1 MSEPKKLTKEDLR
14 FLFTPKKKKNVSVE
28 ITSAMLE
35 TRRKKKFLRSIEEEL
50 TLNVDAQEI
59 LQARKEVKIKISQ
72 IKTSLKPDNPNNI
85 IAKIEKLEQKLAEAN
100 MINENPAE
108 ILNLLHEEVSAHND
122 ALLDVYKTMDNSIT
136 VNQNLQ
142 SEENN
147 S

>member
-14 FLFTPKKKKNVSVE
+14 FLFTPKKKKNVSAE
-28 ITSAMLE
+28 ITSTMLE

-100 MINENPAE
+100 MINENPDE

-122 ALLDVYKTMDNSIT
+122 ALIDVYKTMDNSIT

>member
-1 MSEPKKLTKEDLR
+1 MSEPKKLTKEDLQ
-14 FLFTPKKKKNVSVE
+14 FLFTSKKKKNVSVE

-50 TLNVDAQEI
+50 ALNVDAQEI
-59 LQARKEVKIKISQ
+59 LAERKAVKIKISQ
-72 IKTSLKPDNPNNI
+72 IKTSLKPNNPNNI

-100 MINENPAE
+100 MINENPEE

-122 ALLDVYKTMDNSIT
+122 ALIDVYKTMDNSIT

>member
-1 MSEPKKLTKEDLR
+1 
-14 FLFTPKKKKNVSVE
+14 
-28 ITSAMLE
+28 MLE

-50 TLNVDAQEI
+50 ALNVDAQEI
-59 LQARKEVKIKISQ
+59 LAERKAVKIKISQ
-72 IKTSLKPDNPNNI
+72 IKTSLKPNNPNNI

-100 MINENPAE
+100 MINENPEE

-122 ALLDVYKTMDNSIT
+122 ALIDVYKTMDNS
-136 VNQNLQ
+136 VSVDENLQ

>member
-1 MSEPKKLTKEDLR
+1 MSEPKKLTKEDLQ

-50 TLNVDAQEI
+50 ALNVDAQEI
-59 LQARKEVKIKISQ
+59 LQARKEVKVKISQ

-85 IAKIEKLEQKLAEAN
+85 CAKIEKLEQKLAEAN

-122 ALLDVYKTMDNSIT
+122 ALIDVYKTMDNSIT